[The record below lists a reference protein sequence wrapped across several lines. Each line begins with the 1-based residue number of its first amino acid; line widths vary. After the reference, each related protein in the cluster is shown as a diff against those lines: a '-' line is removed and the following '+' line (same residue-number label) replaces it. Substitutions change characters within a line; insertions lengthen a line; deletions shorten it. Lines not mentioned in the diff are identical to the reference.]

1 MDGSC
6 KNLRHP
12 SSGQSNQPFV
22 RLVPR
27 KHSLINCATG
37 KHALPN
43 PRLLSRAM
51 VRRGEDSLSPKRSA
65 MLWNYGQF
73 VDHDIELTPPRYTYY
88 NKFCNY
94 WYFIMG
100 VSFQKAN

>member
-6 KNLRHP
+6 NNLRHP

-27 KHSLINCATG
+27 RHSLINCGTG

-51 VRRGEDSLSPKRSA
+51 VRRGED
-65 MLWNYGQF
+65 WEGF
-73 VDHDIELTPPRYTYY
+73 VIPNLGVFLIY
-88 NKFCNY
+88 N
-94 WYFIMG
+94 
-100 VSFQKAN
+100 V